1 MRTVGENIKQIRKEK
16 NMTQK
21 ELGAK
26 IGGISQQQIGQWET
40 GKANPKIE
48 TIEKIAYALDV
59 PITKLV
65 ENLTINQYKMTSE
78 YKKVELHVNAYQG
91 IKAILKHMYGGFEEK
106 DIQAEYGESF
116 YYLVGNEQNH
126 FILYE
131 GDIEKLLNYVITS
144 MPFIINEIKD
154 ERSENVVIDEILKE
168 LNDEEYI
175 QTVKNYINNYENQ

>member
-1 MRTVGENIKQIRKEK
+1 MKTVGENIKQIRKEK

-65 ENLTINQYKMTSE
+65 ENLTIDQYKMISE
-78 YKKVELHVNAYQG
+78 YKKVDWNPCSIGACCCVGSGIVRQLH
-91 IKAILKHMYGGFEEK
+91 K
-106 DIQAEYGESF
+106 
-116 YYLVGNEQNH
+116 
-126 FILYE
+126 
-131 GDIEKLLNYVITS
+131 
-144 MPFIINEIKD
+144 
-154 ERSENVVIDEILKE
+154 
-168 LNDEEYI
+168 
-175 QTVKNYINNYENQ
+175 